1 MAIEMKKILFNYLIS
16 LTTLLLITYHFL
28 KELFVFPLLIP
39 LIIKFRKSDHKPLF
53 KAQCYNTVE
62 DYTQKEPISI
72 GIVAFLFKCE
82 WLNQEKIC

>member
-1 MAIEMKKILFNYLIS
+1 M
-16 LTTLLLITYHFL
+16 
-28 KELFVFPLLIP
+28 FPLLIP

-82 WLNQEKIC
+82 WLNQEKICYPVFSICVLMIDIRISHKYEVGVHQKNRNY